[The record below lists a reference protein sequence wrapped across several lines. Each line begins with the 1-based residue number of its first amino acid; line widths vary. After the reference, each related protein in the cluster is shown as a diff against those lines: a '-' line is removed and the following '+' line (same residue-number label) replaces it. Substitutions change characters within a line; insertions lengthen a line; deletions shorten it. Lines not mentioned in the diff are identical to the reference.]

1 MIKIAI
7 AGCGS
12 ITRLRHAP
20 EYCENP
26 NAEIVGFFDALPSRA
41 QELADQFGGKVY
53 PTYNDLLEDTQVQAV
68 SICTA
73 NLFHAP
79 MSIQALEAGKHVLC
93 EKPMAQTAEEA
104 KDMIRA
110 AEGAG
115 RVLMVGHNQ
124 RLTKAHQQA
133 KRLIANGEI
142 GRVLTFKTCFGH
154 AGPES
159 WGIDKSS
166 NTWFFD
172 KNFTSVGSL
181 GDLGV
186 HKIDLIRFLLD
197 DEFLEVTA
205 VAETLDKC
213 TSNGDRIG
221 VDDNVFC
228 ILRTRSGV
236 IGSLTNSWTYYG
248 EEDNSTILYGTEGI
262 MKIYQNHDFPIELIK
277 RDGSSMFYQGGLIA
291 TNKMQV
297 KSGVIDAFVEALV
310 RGSLPPITGWDGL
323 RSIEVVNAILQ
334 SAQTKRTVQ
343 VTP

>member
-1 MIKIAI
+1 MMIKIAI

-12 ITRLRHAP
+12 ITRFRHAP
-20 EYCENP
+20 EYRENP
-26 NAEIVGFFDALPSRA
+26 KAEIAGFFDALPSRA
-41 QELADQFGGKVY
+41 QELVDQYGGKVY
-53 PTYNDLLEDTQVQAV
+53 STYEDLLADSEVQAV

-79 MSIQALEAGKHVLC
+79 MSVQALIAGKHVLC
-93 EKPMAQTAEEA
+93 EKPMAQTTEEAEE
-104 KDMIRA
+104 MIRA
-110 AEGAG
+110 SEAAG

-124 RLTKAHQQA
+124 RLTYAHRQA

-154 AGPES
+154 AGPEN
-159 WGIDKSS
+159 WGIEKSS
-166 NTWFFD
+166 KTWFFD

-186 HKIDLIRFLLD
+186 HKIDLMRFLLN
-197 DEFLEVTA
+197 DEFTEVTA
-205 VAETLDKC
+205 VSETLDKC
-213 TSNGDRIG
+213 TSDGQRIG

-262 MKIYQNHDFPIELIK
+262 MKIYQNHDFPIEMIK
-277 RDGSSMFYQGGLIA
+277 RDGSSMFYQGGQIA
-291 TNKMQV
+291 TNQVQV
-297 KSGVIDAFVEALV
+297 KSGVIDAFIEALDQ
-310 RGSLPPITGWDGL
+310 GSVPLITGQDGL
-323 RSIEVVNAILQ
+323 RSIEVVNAILE
-334 SAQTKRTVQ
+334 SAHTKKSVIIG
-343 VTP
+343 